1 MTFSGWLKDYNQA
14 ERLLWQ
20 NPQDV
25 LSRLNLK
32 AGDVFMD
39 IGCGDGFFALPAAM
53 QVGSAGRVYG
63 LDVSPEALANMQTRA
78 EEAGLTNI
86 NPVLGNAEEVLLCHT
101 CADVV
106 LLANVLHDF
115 SFPLKVLARVQE
127 TLKPQG
133 LLAVLEWEK
142 VPTQHGPPLAKRLER
157 SQTRSLLEKAGFG
170 VTGMETTGPY
180 HYLVTARSPA
190 AAAP

>member
-86 NPVLGNAEEVLLCHT
+86 NPVLGKMMIE
-101 CADVV
+101 
-106 LLANVLHDF
+106 
-115 SFPLKVLARVQE
+115 
-127 TLKPQG
+127 
-133 LLAVLEWEK
+133 
-142 VPTQHGPPLAKRLER
+142 
-157 SQTRSLLEKAGFG
+157 
-170 VTGMETTGPY
+170 
-180 HYLVTARSPA
+180 TARKAKIPYQVEPCPRSTGTDANAIQVTRAGVA
-190 AAAP
+190 AGLVSIPNRYMHTPVEVVSLCDLENAARLIAAVVQKIDAGTDFTPM